1 MPKQA
6 LILDCDGVLYPI
18 SQISLAEFVDAM
30 KQTYREELKIDGK
43 TQTLISEQTIAKN
56 RLGMFNYI
64 KAMCDYADY
73 NFDEFCLKM
82 QSRVDYDK
90 ITPDHGLYNQLLGT
104 AKDKQVVIL
113 TNNHITHLDKVL
125 QRRFGK
131 SLFEVEA
138 DGIDCY
144 DIKTME
150 RNGVFYPKQNP
161 QALKNFAAKI
171 NQLPENCT
179 LVDDTEKNLISAK
192 QAGMKAVLINEKFTL
207 RQYLQ
212 QVQNNNLKIKTGKE
226 NG

>member
-43 TQTLISEQTIAKN
+43 TQALISEQTIAQN

-90 ITPDHGLYNQLLGT
+90 ITPDYGLYKQLLNT
-104 AKDKQVVIL
+104 AFCRSDA
-113 TNNHITHLDKVL
+113 
-125 QRRFGK
+125 F
-131 SLFEVEA
+131 
-138 DGIDCY
+138 Y
-144 DIKTME
+144 DIIAYCRYFIQHR
-150 RNGVFYPKQNP
+150 RNAVFKRIVSFRRSYI
-161 QALKNFAAKI
+161 A
-171 NQLPENCT
+171 
-179 LVDDTEKNLISAK
+179 
-192 QAGMKAVLINEKFTL
+192 
-207 RQYLQ
+207 
-212 QVQNNNLKIKTGKE
+212 
-226 NG
+226 

>member
-1 MPKQA
+1 MNKQT

-43 TQTLISEQTIAKN
+43 TQAQISEKTISEK

-82 QSRVDYDK
+82 QDRVDYDK
-90 ITPDHGLYNQLLGT
+90 ITPDYGLYNQLLNT
-104 AKDKQVVIL
+104 AKDRQVVIL
-113 TNNHITHLDKVL
+113 TNNHVAHLDKVL
-125 QRRFGK
+125 QKRFGK
-131 SLFEVEA
+131 NLFEVEA
-138 DGIDCY
+138 DGIECY

-150 RNGVFYPKQNP
+150 RNGVFYPKQDP
-161 QALKNFAAKI
+161 MALKLFAAKI
-171 NQLPENCT
+171 NHTPENCT
-179 LVDDTEKNLISAK
+179 LVDDTEKNLTSAK
-192 QAGMKAVLINEKFTL
+192 QVGMKTVLISEKFTL
-207 RQYLQ
+207 KQYLQ
-212 QVQNNNLKIKTGKE
+212 QLQTNNLKIKTGNE

>member
-1 MPKQA
+1 MHKQA

-18 SQISLAEFVDAM
+18 TQISLAEFVDAM
-30 KQTYREELKIDGK
+30 KQTYREELKLDGK

-90 ITPDHGLYNQLLGT
+90 ITPEYALYKQLLNT
-104 AKDKQVVIL
+104 TKDKQVVIL
-113 TNNHITHLDKVL
+113 TNNHIAHLDKVL
-125 QRRFGK
+125 QKRFGK
-131 SLFEVEA
+131 TLFEVEA

-150 RNGVFYPKQNP
+150 RNGFFYPKQDP
-161 QALKNFAAKI
+161 MALKLFAAKI
-171 NQLPENCT
+171 YQLPENCT
-179 LVDDTEKNLISAK
+179 LIDDTEKNLSAAR
-192 QAGMKAVLINEKFTL
+192 QVGMNTVHITEKFSL
-207 RQYLQ
+207 AQYLQ
-212 QVQNNNLKIKTGKE
+212 QIQNNNLKIKTGKE